1 MSESHKNRIIEPF
14 QTSSRLFFNDLEP
27 FSSCT
32 KKLKILKGDNFAQ
45 IQTYYITAHKNRII
59 EA

>member
-1 MSESHKNRIIEPF
+1 MHVNSNLK
-14 QTSSRLFFNDLEP
+14 QTVSLWIPIGD
-27 FSSCT
+27 
-32 KKLKILKGDNFAQ
+32 KKILKGDNFAQ